1 MYYLDIWYMISFKW
15 VRDLRINIWIIDISL
30 LFSVPIYSSQRMR
43 NINEFPNNLLFF
55 NFWQYISIYDLKCLF
70 IIKIFEH

>member
-1 MYYLDIWYMISFKW
+1 MYYILHVFGYLISFKW

-43 NINEFPNNLLFF
+43 NINKFPNNLGC
-55 NFWQYISIYDLKCLF
+55 FWQYIRIYDLKCLF